1 MIKIMVEKRVRVNDI
16 IGKVIV
22 GESGK
27 RMGVVNSLIF
37 IAETGEI
44 LNIVVEQ
51 STKYL
56 EEFNL
61 KKDENGRYL
70 IPFHAVKSVGD
81 FLIVSESELV

>member
-1 MIKIMVEKRVRVNDI
+1 MAEKRVRVNEI

-27 RMGVVNSLIF
+27 RMGIVNSLTF
-37 IAETGEI
+37 IVETGEI

-51 STKYL
+51 PTKYL

-61 KKDENGRYL
+61 KKDDNGRYL
-70 IPFHAVKSVGD
+70 IPFHAVKNIGD
-81 FLIVSESELV
+81 FVIVSENELV

>member
-1 MIKIMVEKRVRVNDI
+1 MAEKRVRVNEI

-27 RMGVVNSLIF
+27 RMGIVNSLTF
-37 IAETGEI
+37 IVETGEI

-51 STKYL
+51 PTKYL

-61 KKDENGRYL
+61 KKDDNGRYL
-70 IPFHAVKSVGD
+70 IPFHAVKSIGD
-81 FLIVSESELV
+81 FVIVSENELV

>member
-1 MIKIMVEKRVRVNDI
+1 MVEKRVRVNDV
-16 IGKVIV
+16 IGKVVV

-27 RMGVVNSLIF
+27 RMGIVNSLTF
-37 IAETGEI
+37 IVETGEI

-51 STKYL
+51 PTKYL

-70 IPFHAVKSVGD
+70 IPFHAIKNIGD
-81 FLIVSESELV
+81 FVIVSENELV